1 MRRVDSE
8 KSILGIGKSAAGKAL
23 LRLVPELCN
32 LYWDRVSVP
41 VVKKMVD
48 LPVGQVVVTDLD
60 YLLDELI
67 IAGLKGDFP
76 EHVLLTE
83 ETYQPQLVLDKKK
96 PTWVVDAL
104 DGTAAY
110 YRKNISG
117 FSTSIALVE
126 DGMAWASLIL
136 NPFGLDVGKGLIGE
150 VFFAEKEMGAFLNGE
165 RIKGGN
171 NGRSLGEAFLAMQ
184 QIRADGIP
192 ESLLLDNF
200 WESLRTNRP
209 CYKTHTSQV
218 MAYVETIIGRVDG
231 AVMNHGAMPWDIAA
245 ALGLAKEVEGVE
257 MTDLVGNSLNPLE
270 KPNGVIVA
278 PVRIH
283 REIVRLAL
291 QALSAQIR

>member
-8 KSILGIGKSAAGKAL
+8 KSILGIGKSAAGEVL

-48 LPVGQVVVTDLD
+48 LPVGQVVVTELD

-67 IAGLKGDFP
+67 IAGLKGSFP
-76 EHVLLTE
+76 EYVLLTE

-126 DGMAWASLIL
+126 DGMVRASLIL
-136 NPFGLDVGKGLIGE
+136 NPFGLDIGKGLIGE
-150 VFFAEKEMGAFLNGE
+150 VFFAEKGMGAFLNGE
-165 RIKGGN
+165 LILSRGDDK
-171 NGRSLGEAFLAMQ
+171 SLGSAFLAMQ
-184 QIRADGIP
+184 QIRADKIP
-192 ESLLLDNF
+192 DSLILDRF
-200 WESLRTNRP
+200 WEELRGNRP

-218 MAYVETIIGRVDG
+218 MAYAEAIVGRVDG
-231 AVMNHGAMPWDIAA
+231 AVMNHGAMQWDIAA
-245 ALGLAKEVEGVE
+245 ALGLAREVEGIE
-257 MTDLVGNSLNPLE
+257 MTDLLGKPLDPLE
-270 KPNGVIVA
+270 RPNGVVVA
-278 PVRIH
+278 PPKTH
-283 REIVRLAL
+283 QEIVQLAS
-291 QALSAQIR
+291 QALLA